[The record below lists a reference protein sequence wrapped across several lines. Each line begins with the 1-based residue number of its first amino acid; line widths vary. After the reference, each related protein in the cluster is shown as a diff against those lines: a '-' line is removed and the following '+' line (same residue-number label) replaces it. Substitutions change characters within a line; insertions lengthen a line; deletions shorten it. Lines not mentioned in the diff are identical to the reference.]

1 MKQFLKIFLSYL
13 AIMAVLLTCAG
24 CQKSPINGYLD
35 GQWQVMEV
43 TPEPTEQIITE
54 RLYMGF
60 YLHVC
65 QLYYY
70 NGGGWMAGNMKYE
83 GKTLSLDFPY
93 ATDNPDAEAMLRQYG
108 INKNPVVFNIE
119 TLTKD
124 RLVIRDGETVVT
136 LRKF

>member
-1 MKQFLKIFLSYL
+1 MV
-13 AIMAVLLTCAG
+13 VLLVLTANSG
-24 CQKSPINGYLD
+24 CQKSPINGDLD
-35 GQWQVMEV
+35 GQWQVMSV
-43 TPEPTEQIITE
+43 TPEPSEQIITE

-83 GKTLSLDFPY
+83 GNKLSLDFPY
-93 ATDNPDAEAMLRQYG
+93 SVDNPDAEAMLRQYG
-108 INKNPVVFNIE
+108 INRNPVIFDIE
-119 TLTKD
+119 TLSKD
-124 RLVIRDGETVVT
+124 RLVIRDGETVVV